1 MCATVNVR
9 ISHEA
14 PVPKRKP
21 KNEIGPTIRK
31 LRYARR
37 VPMSQEELVAKLQL
51 RGITIDRSALVRIE
65 GQERSVRDVE
75 IIALASA
82 LRVPIE
88 RLFGR

>member
-1 MCATVNVR
+1 
-9 ISHEA
+9 
-14 PVPKRKP
+14 
-21 KNEIGPTIRK
+21 
-31 LRYARR
+31 
-37 VPMSQEELVAKLQL
+37 MSQEELVAKLQL